1 MDVRSPAVRPP
12 RPTTTTTP
20 GGPKEEVRRFS
31 RPLDFWRT
39 PPPPSVSPPA
49 CPPTAETPV
58 VTPSPSPSICP
69 RRNGRLEAR
78 GSGTRSRGR
87 GRGVRADA
95 TPPRHQHKAIR
106 EMGFDSDPP
115 PQPTPTQTPSAPP
128 SLQSKA
134 HFPQELP
141 ARKRTYTKM
150 YKDVCLEY
158 IYMKHETRKG
168 KF

>member
-1 MDVRSPAVRPP
+1 MDVRSPAVRPS
-12 RPTTTTTP
+12 RPTTTTP

-31 RPLDFWRT
+31 RPLDFWRK
-39 PPPPSVSPPA
+39 PPPHPPA

-58 VTPSPSPSICP
+58 VTPSPPPS
-69 RRNGRLEAR
+69 RFAR
-78 GSGTRSRGR
+78 GETEDLKRVGAETRSRGR

-115 PQPTPTQTPSAPP
+115 QPTPTQTPSVPP